1 MRKNMNNVTVATVE
15 NATVGNVALV
25 VDNTKTDKDTE
36 MARSIMDNTYTI
48 CNKRIASVPVSLMK
62 LDESYQ
68 REIDKSNIQ
77 KLVRDWDND
86 RCDFLLVSFRD
97 DRFYVVDGQHRY
109 TAADYRGIKALP
121 CIILTELTREQ
132 EARIYSRQNENVK
145 KLTIYDV
152 FKANIVNGD
161 TSIPEIKID
170 MEINKVCK
178 KYGIKVCKNNRY
190 LKKNALRSL
199 SATRSIVRIYGVE
212 CFEWIL
218 STANKTNWKTCS
230 EITSKQIQDMLKN
243 FWVEN
248 KNNLGYWQEAVE
260 RVMNTYTPKQII
272 GCARSDYANYTM
284 GVALNI
290 CFKELVNGNKIIK
303 VGVEQ

>member
-1 MRKNMNNVTVATVE
+1 MRKNMN

-25 VDNTKTDKDTE
+25 VDNTKTDDKAE

-68 REIDKSNIQ
+68 REIDKDNIQ

-109 TAADYRGIKALP
+109 TAADYKGINSLP
-121 CIILTELTREQ
+121 CIILTGLTREQ
-132 EARIYSRQNENVK
+132 EARIFSRQNENVK

-152 FKANIVNGD
+152 FKANIANGD
-161 TSIPEIKID
+161 ISIPEVKID
-170 MEINKVCK
+170 MEINEVCK
-178 KYGIKVCKNNRY
+178 KYGIKVCNNNRY
-190 LKKNALRSL
+190 IKKNTLRSL
-199 SATRSIVRIYGVE
+199 SATRKIVKSYGAE

-218 STANKTNWKTCS
+218 NTASKTNWKTCP
-230 EITSKQIQDMLKN
+230 EITSKQIQNMLKT
-243 FWVEN
+243 FYIDN
-248 KNNLGYWQEAVE
+248 KDNLIYWQKAIEN
-260 RVMNTYTPKQII
+260 VMNSYTPEQIV
-272 GCARSDYANYTM
+272 GCARSDYANYNM
-284 GVALNI
+284 DVALNI

-303 VGVEQ
+303 VSVEQ